1 MKPKRIILIRH
12 GESEGNV
19 DINMYSKKPD
29 YTLLLTEKGKLQTHE
44 AGIVLK
50 ELVQDEKIWF
60 YVSPL
65 FRTRQ
70 TFKQIIK
77 SFPEEQFE
85 WQEEPRL
92 REQEWGHL
100 RSPEEC
106 RAIEKQRDS
115 YGTFY
120 FRIPDGESAAD
131 VYDRMSDFFNT
142 LFRDF
147 QKENFPPNAVMVIHG
162 MSIRLFLM
170 RWFHFTVEEFELIAN
185 PRNASMVI
193 MELKGNGKYQLT
205 APLKKHDVAH
215 GWKLEE

>member
-19 DINMYSKKPD
+19 NKRIYNQKPD
-29 YTLLLTEKGKLQTHE
+29 FSLLLTDKGKQQAKA
-44 AGIVLK
+44 AGNLVK
-50 ELVQDEKIWF
+50 EMLGDEKIKF

-70 TFKQIIK
+70 TFKHICE
-77 SFPEEQFE
+77 SFPDTQYQ

-100 RSPEEC
+100 RSMEEC
-106 RAIEKQRDS
+106 IEIEKQRDN

-131 VYDRMSDFFNT
+131 VYDRVSDFFNT
-142 LFRDF
+142 LYRDF
-147 QKENFPPNAVMVIHG
+147 EKKDYPPNAVMVTHG

-185 PRNASMVI
+185 PHNCAMIV
-193 MELKGNGKYQLT
+193 MELQDSGKYLLA
-205 APLKKHDVAH
+205 APLNKHRVAH
-215 GWKLEE
+215 QWRLEE